1 MQVKAGEED
10 VLSRVAIED
19 VWGVGRRLAV
29 RLRRVGALDA
39 RGFIKLPPSVVRSI
53 GGVTLERTWR
63 ELHGTPCLDMEEVV
77 PARKNTCCSR
87 SFGKPLTELVEL
99 EEAVANYAVRA
110 IRKVRSEGSLA
121 CGIQVF
127 VMTNRFREDQAQYS
141 NARALALDEPTDDPI
156 RVIRRA
162 KELLRA
168 IFRPGYS
175 YKKAGVILLD
185 LVSSH
190 SRQSLL
196 FEEFGDDRTRGF
208 VNAVEEVA
216 ARYGPG
222 GGFWA
227 AQGMNRSWRMRREM
241 RTPRYTT
248 NWGEIPDIGEKH
260 K

>member
-1 MQVKAGEED
+1 
-10 VLSRVAIED
+10 
-19 VWGVGRRLAV
+19 
-29 RLRRVGALDA
+29 
-39 RGFIKLPPSVVRSI
+39 
-53 GGVTLERTWR
+53 
-63 ELHGTPCLDMEEVV
+63 
-77 PARKNTCCSR
+77 
-87 SFGKPLTELVEL
+87 LVEL

-168 IFRPGYS
+168 IFRSGYF

-190 SRQSLL
+190 CRQGLL

-208 VNAVEEVA
+208 VDAVEEVA

-227 AQGMNRSWRMRREM
+227 AQGIDQSWSMRREM

-248 NWGEIPDIGEKH
+248 NWSEIPEIGENRK
-260 K
+260 

>member
-1 MQVKAGEED
+1 M
-10 VLSRVAIED
+10 
-19 VWGVGRRLAV
+19 
-29 RLRRVGALDA
+29 
-39 RGFIKLPPSVVRSI
+39 
-53 GGVTLERTWR
+53 
-63 ELHGTPCLDMEEVV
+63 
-77 PARKNTCCSR
+77 
-87 SFGKPLTELVEL
+87 
-99 EEAVANYAVRA
+99 
-110 IRKVRSEGSLA
+110 
-121 CGIQVF
+121 
-127 VMTNRFREDQAQYS
+127 
-141 NARALALDEPTDDPI
+141 
-156 RVIRRA
+156 IRRA

-227 AQGMNRSWRMRREM
+227 AQGIDKSWSMRRE
-241 RTPRYTT
+241 RAPPLYHQLVGNT
-248 NWGEIPDIGEKH
+248 
-260 K
+260 

>member
-1 MQVKAGEED
+1 
-10 VLSRVAIED
+10 
-19 VWGVGRRLAV
+19 
-29 RLRRVGALDA
+29 
-39 RGFIKLPPSVVRSI
+39 
-53 GGVTLERTWR
+53 
-63 ELHGTPCLDMEEVV
+63 
-77 PARKNTCCSR
+77 
-87 SFGKPLTELVEL
+87 
-99 EEAVANYAVRA
+99 
-110 IRKVRSEGSLA
+110 
-121 CGIQVF
+121 

-168 IFRPGYS
+168 IFRPGYF

-185 LVSSH
+185 LVSSY
-190 SRQSLL
+190 SRQGLL

-208 VNAVEEVA
+208 VDAVEEVA

-227 AQGMNRSWRMRREM
+227 AQGIDQSWSMRREM

-248 NWGEIPDIGEKH
+248 NWSEIPEIGENRK
-260 K
+260 

>member
-1 MQVKAGEED
+1 MGS
-10 VLSRVAIED
+10 L
-19 VWGVGRRLAV
+19 W
-29 RLRRVGALDA
+29 
-39 RGFIKLPPSVVRSI
+39 SVP
-53 GGVTLERTWR
+53 WR
-63 ELHGTPCLDMEEVV
+63 ELHGTPCLDIEEVA

-121 CGIQVF
+121 CIQVF
-127 VMTNRFREDQAQYS
+127 VMTNRFREDQSQYS
-141 NARALALDEPTDDPI
+141 NARALALDEPTDNPI

-168 IFRPGYS
+168 IFRPGYF

-190 SRQSLL
+190 SRQGLL

-208 VNAVEEVA
+208 VDAVEEVPPA
-216 ARYGPG
+216 TVQVVDSGQLRELINLGVA
-222 GGFWA
+222 
-227 AQGMNRSWRMRREM
+227 RREM

-248 NWGEIPDIGEKH
+248 NWSEIPEVGNAKR
-260 K
+260 